1 MPWIRSAAA
10 AALTAATTACAPAL
24 DWREVRPEGGDLS
37 LLMPCR
43 PSRQARSVTLAGRPV
58 ALVLTAC
65 TAGDQTWGLAFADMA
80 DPALV
85 GPALEALQRAA
96 AANLGAEGGATK
108 PFEPRGATP
117 NAAAVHTRLAGRM
130 PDGAAVAEEAA
141 FFSRGTTVY
150 QATVL
155 GPTVPSEGAATF
167 FDSLRLGS

>member
-1 MPWIRSAAA
+1 
-10 AALTAATTACAPAL
+10 
-24 DWREVRPEGGDLS
+24 VRPEGGDLS

-43 PSRQARSVTLAGRPV
+43 PSRQARNVNLAGRTV
-58 ALVLTAC
+58 ALVLSAC
-65 TAGDQTWGLAFADMA
+65 SAGDQTWGLAFADMT

-96 AANLGAEGGATK
+96 AANLGAAGGETK

-117 NAAAVHTRLAGRM
+117 NPTAARTRLAGRL

-141 FFSRGTTVY
+141 FFTRGTTVY

-155 GPTVPSEGAATF
+155 GPKVPAEGAATF